1 MSFNYINKPKLYN
14 TGFISV
20 DKNSRYVQGL
30 LPQELTNDCFIGL
43 NKTIPKNRNLNK
55 QHSLTNTP
63 FLNNDFYGNYSI
75 NKANMLANPYY
86 NNEKFPHEANY
97 LKLDCNKANNLLNWY
112 PKWNLD
118 QTLEKIVTWYKV
130 YQNHENLYNITKKQ
144 IEEYMI

>member
-75 NKANMLANPYY
+75 NKANMIANPYY
-86 NNEKFPHEANY
+86 NNEKFPLLQPFVSYGDNFNISDNCPCLGGLNY
-97 LKLDCNKANNLLNWY
+97 
-112 PKWNLD
+112 
-118 QTLEKIVTWYKV
+118 V
-130 YQNHENLYNITKKQ
+130 
-144 IEEYMI
+144 